1 VKSSRPQQGF
11 GWRRRYSRAAGFT
24 LIELLT
30 AAVVFVI
37 LGVLI
42 AQLLSSATLITGLS
56 NKKQVADAQARMIF
70 SRMALDFGRMLK
82 RSDVEY
88 YLQRQSGNDRLAF
101 LSEVSGYY
109 PSTATPGTLSVVSY
123 RMGQTPGEFKGL
135 ERYGKGLSWLA
146 DASGETPA
154 IYRNAISTF
163 APDAVGSAAS
173 SEYEEIGP
181 GVIRFEYFYLLKNG
195 QLSEVPWDVSA
206 GHSNVNG
213 FKDVTAIC
221 VVMAVID
228 PSVIGRVTPSDVQA
242 LAAKLP
248 DFSAS
253 TMPTLRG
260 VEKAWQEVID
270 SDDFTRKSGGAV
282 RVHARCFP
290 LNS

>member
-1 VKSSRPQQGF
+1 MIVSSPTFAAGPGRHRHQ
-11 GWRRRYSRAAGFT
+11 AAGFS

-30 AAVVFVI
+30 AAVVFAI
-37 LGVLI
+37 LGMLI

-82 RSDVEY
+82 RPDVEY
-88 YLQRQSGNDRLAF
+88 YLQRQNGNDRMAF

-123 RMGQTPGEFKGL
+123 RIGTAPGEFKGL

-154 IYRNAISTF
+154 VYRHGIGTF
-163 APDAVGSAAS
+163 APDAVSTAAS
-173 SEYEEIGP
+173 TDYEGIGP

-195 QLSEVPWDVSA
+195 QLSEVPWDASA
-206 GHSNVNG
+206 SHTKVDG
-213 FKDVTAIC
+213 FRDVAAIC

-228 PSVIGRVTPSDVQA
+228 PSVIGRVTAGDVEA

-248 DFSAS
+248 DFTTGA
-253 TMPTLRG
+253 MPSLRE
-260 VEKAWQEVID
+260 VERIWQQAVD
-270 SDDFTRKSGGAV
+270 NDDFTRKSGGAV
-282 RVHARCFP
+282 RIHARCFP
-290 LNS
+290 LN

>member
-1 VKSSRPQQGF
+1 VTSAHPESGLRPGPRSPRNSGF
-11 GWRRRYSRAAGFT
+11 S

-56 NKKQVADAQARMIF
+56 NKKQVADAQARTIF

-82 RSDVEY
+82 RSDMEY
-88 YLQRQSGNDRLAF
+88 YLQRQPGDDRLAF

-123 RMGQTPGEFKGL
+123 RMGSSPGEYKGL
-135 ERYGKGLSWLA
+135 ERYGKGLSWLT

-154 IYRNAISTF
+154 VFRSAIGTF
-163 APDAVGSAAS
+163 APEAVGSAVS

-181 GVIRFEYFYLLKNG
+181 GVIRLEYFYLLKNG
-195 QLSEVPWDVSA
+195 LLSEVPWDVSA
-206 GHSNVNG
+206 GHSQVDG
-213 FKDVTAIC
+213 FKDVAAIC
-221 VVMAVID
+221 VVIAVID
-228 PSVIGRVTPSDVQA
+228 PSVIGRITPAEIQA

-248 DFSAS
+248 DFTAAS
-253 TMPTLRG
+253 MPTLRD
-260 VEKAWQEVID
+260 VEKSWQQAVD
-270 SDDFTRKSGGAV
+270 GDDFTRKSGGAV
-282 RVHARCFP
+282 RIHARCFP